1 MKTQNVQEKIYIFVS
16 SDQAL
21 PAQVKTGEK
30 VHTRRG
36 DFSVT
41 TLNKEEMENL
51 GYGIQHA
58 SEDGCYLI
66 MGSGTRAY
74 AVKKDSP
81 ASSTKHIPLE
91 LFAKKFKEEYNF
103 LYKTEDGGKSVA
115 GYYDAIKAGET
126 FVHQHHEFVAEFI
139 RYRRDFIS
147 SDREIAAFMFAL
159 SCFD

>member
-1 MKTQNVQEKIYIFVS
+1 MTNKLKKETTYIFVS
-16 SDQAL
+16 SNQAL
-21 PAQVKTGEK
+21 PSQVKTGEK
-30 VHTRRG
+30 IHTRRG

-41 TLNKEEMENL
+41 TLNQKEMENL
-51 GYGIQHA
+51 GYGFHHS
-58 SEDGCYLI
+58 SEDGRYLI
-66 MGSGTRAY
+66 MSNGIQAY

-81 ASSTKHIPLE
+81 ASSTKYIPLE
-91 LFAKKFKEEYNF
+91 LFAEKFKEEYNF
-103 LYKTEDGGKSVA
+103 LYETEDEGKSVA